1 MNKIL
6 TALVLVV
13 GLSGNVF
20 SKTLETNIDG
30 VVIKDLSCNIFCEG
44 TIVNRTNINLGNT
57 RIDFKLFDKDNDPI
71 GSCNAFIRLGANSGT
86 GFMAGLTGSNCN
98 GSKATRVTIDVARY

>member
-6 TALVLVV
+6 IALVLVV

-30 VVIKDLSCNIFCEG
+30 VVIKDIDCSYYCRG
-44 TIVNRTNINLGNT
+44 TIVNRKNINLGN
-57 RIDFKLFDKDNDPI
+57 ISVNIKLFDKDNDPI
-71 GSCNAFIRLGANSGT
+71 GSCNSLIRLGANSGT
-86 GFMAGLTGSNCN
+86 GFLADNCN
-98 GSKATRVTIDVARY
+98 GRNAKKISINVEANKY

>member
-30 VVIKDLSCNIFCEG
+30 VVIKDLECYSFCTG
-44 TIVNRTNINLGNT
+44 TIVNRTNINLGVA
-57 RIDFKLFDKDNDPI
+57 RIELKLFDKDNDPI
-71 GSCNAFIRLGANSGT
+71 GSCNSLIALGANSGT
-86 GFMAGLTGSNCN
+86 GFTAYGCN
-98 GSKATRVTIDVARY
+98 GSNAKKVTIDVVRYLN